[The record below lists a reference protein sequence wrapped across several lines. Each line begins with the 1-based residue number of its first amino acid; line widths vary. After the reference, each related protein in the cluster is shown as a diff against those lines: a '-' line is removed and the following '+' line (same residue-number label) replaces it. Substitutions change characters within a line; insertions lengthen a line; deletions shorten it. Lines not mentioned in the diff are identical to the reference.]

1 MKTKRNI
8 LRHNLTRLL
17 VIALVLAAFTQCR
30 RDEDENYRIL
40 IENNCD
46 FAVKVYYD
54 NQDIE
59 YYEDGYDKDI
69 IGAVTFVP
77 PYSERVI
84 HSKYTSVWV
93 EPEFHDIRS
102 RRFKSYND
110 GPFRKKVIIY
120 ESDFFY

>member
-1 MKTKRNI
+1 MKTIKYNTRSSISKLLI
-8 LRHNLTRLL
+8 LT
-17 VIALVLAAFTQCR
+17 VILAAFSQCR
-30 RDEDENYRIL
+30 RDDDENFRIL

-59 YYEDGYDKDI
+59 YYDDGYDKDV
-69 IGAVTFVP
+69 IGAVTFIP
-77 PYSERVI
+77 PYSEKVV

-93 EPEFHDIRS
+93 EPEFTDIRS
-102 RRFKSYND
+102 RKFRSTND